1 MPVDEFLA
9 FMGWDSINDP
19 ARFNHATS
27 LFQISGNNVKVALL
41 TDSQWDKVLEK
52 FRPQI
57 IGQQTP
63 SAPTPTITPTPMPV
77 APAATPTSMRQ
88 RITHAEAKRKAYS
101 AKKTSTNQGRTG
113 NLIPLVEGWVT
124 WKSREFSLRPDWKVK
139 GHSIQIIDPQGNCFV
154 VFHPSTASSQPR
166 IGNYYNLFDMTV
178 VEHDSYNGLMQTI
191 ISDPTGRENTD
202 FVDATSP

>member
-1 MPVDEFLA
+1 
-9 FMGWDSINDP
+9 
-19 ARFNHATS
+19 
-27 LFQISGNNVKVALL
+27 
-41 TDSQWDKVLEK
+41 
-52 FRPQI
+52 
-57 IGQQTP
+57 
-63 SAPTPTITPTPMPV
+63 
-77 APAATPTSMRQ
+77 
-88 RITHAEAKRKAYS
+88 
-101 AKKTSTNQGRTG
+101 
-113 NLIPLVEGWVT
+113 VEGWVT

-154 VFHPSTASSQPR
+154 VFHPSNAPSQPR